1 MLEAAGAPV
10 SESAWK
16 IEPSPGQYDTAYLDA
31 TQERLNWFAEHGVH
45 VILDMHQDVYSQYFC
60 CDGAPEWAIE
70 DDDLPFEQHPVW
82 SFNYF
87 APAVMAAFDN
97 FFDYAGEHAYLQD
110 HFADAWV
117 EVVKRFKN
125 HPAVLG
131 YDILNEPSPGSVYA
145 VGDITITQPDG
156 EAAEFDRTLFTEF
169 YERMIAAI
177 RNAGIPRSL
186 SYNPE
191 G

>member
-31 TQERLNWFAEHGVH
+31 TQERLNWFAEP
-45 VILDMHQDVYSQYFC
+45 
-60 CDGAPEWAIE
+60 PEWAIE